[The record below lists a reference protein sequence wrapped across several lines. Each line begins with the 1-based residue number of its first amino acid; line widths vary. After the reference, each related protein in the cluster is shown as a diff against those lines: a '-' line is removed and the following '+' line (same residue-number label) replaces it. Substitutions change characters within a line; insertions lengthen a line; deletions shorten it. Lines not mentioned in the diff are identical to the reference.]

1 MKLRALLAV
10 LATAAALVVPALAAS
25 PAEATC
31 NNFFTVTDSNSVAQ
45 QADADNF
52 GGGTLCINN
61 SDGASDFTV
70 DPGDGTG
77 TSVQSYPNLS
87 YGCGFPPSTNC
98 TSGTPFPLHL
108 TLVTSLHMTFATDHS
123 GVSGTNK
130 YDTALDL
137 FFQPSASNPDPSAEV
152 LVMANAAGLTV
163 PPSAVTV
170 TINSVSWYR
179 WVNARS
185 AVISGTTV
193 NWDEIVYRRV
203 TATSTFSNLDLDPIL
218 SDAILNSG
226 GGLDFTQYLRYVG
239 CGFEVWTNGDQL
251 ALNNCL
257 MTLVHT

>member
-1 MKLRALLAV
+1 MKLRALLGV
-10 LATAAALVVPALAAS
+10 LVTAAALVVPAAAAS
-25 PAEATC
+25 PAQATC
-31 NNFFTVTDSNSVAQ
+31 NNFFTVTDSNSVQQ
-45 QADADNF
+45 QANADNF
-52 GGGTLCINN
+52 NGGTLCINN

-70 DPGDGTG
+70 NPGDGTG
-77 TSVQSYPNLS
+77 TDVQSYPNLS
-87 YGCGFPPSTNC
+87 YGCAFPPGTSC

-108 TLVTSLHMTFATDHS
+108 TQVTSLHVAFATDHS

-137 FFQPSASNPDPSAEV
+137 FFQPSASDPDPSAEV
-152 LVMANAAGLTV
+152 LVMANAASLSV
-163 PPSAVTV
+163 PSGAVTV
-170 TINSVSWYR
+170 TIGSVDWYR

-193 NWDEIVYRRV
+193 NWNEIVYRRV
-203 TATSTFSNLDLDPIL
+203 TATSNFSNLDLDPIL
-218 SDAILNSG
+218 ADAIYNSG
-226 GGLDFTQYLRYVG
+226 GGLDFTQYLRYLG